1 MPTATRLKVVLCW
14 HMHQPE
20 YRDLISGESLLPW
33 TYLHAIKDYS
43 DMAAHLER
51 VPGAA
56 AVVNFSPVLLLQLE
70 DYASQVAAHRVQGTP
85 LRDSLL
91 AALTPS
97 GIPENLAARERIIR
111 ECLRVNRERIVER
124 FAPFNQLAKL
134 AAGFLEPGAVH
145 YAARDFLVDLTVWYH
160 LGWLGESVRLSDAR
174 VAALVAKGRNFN
186 DGDRRLLLEVI
197 GDLLDGII
205 PRYRALAGAGKVE
218 LSVTPYGH
226 PIMPLMLDFHS
237 ARDALPKCVLPNEA
251 AYPGAQAR
259 VRWHLS
265 AAVELFERV
274 FGVKPKGC
282 WPSEGAVSD
291 AALAHI
297 EEAGFQ
303 WAATG
308 EGVLRNSLT
317 RHHLWQGEQQ
327 VMSLHRPFR
336 LSGRRLNVFFRHD
349 ALSDLIGFS
358 YAKWHGDDAASNLT
372 THLEQLAGVFD
383 GQQERVVAIILDGEN
398 AWEYYPAN
406 GHFFLSALYERLAR
420 SPRLEL
426 TTFARCV
433 NSTHAAQLPSI
444 VAGSWVYGT
453 FSTWIGEAGKNRAWE
468 MLCDAKRS
476 FDQVSNAGSLNAAEM
491 RAAERQLAVCEGS
504 DWCWWF
510 GEANSVEQVSAFD
523 GLYRRHLTNLYT
535 RLLRAPPAY
544 LAEPFAHG
552 SGTPELG
559 GVMRRAQE

>member
-1 MPTATRLKVVLCW
+1 MPAATRLKVVLCW

-20 YRDLISGESLLPW
+20 YRDLISGESLQPW

-43 DMAAHLER
+43 DMAAHLES
-51 VPGAA
+51 VPGAT

-70 DYASQVAAHRVQGTP
+70 EYANQVAAHRALGEP
-85 LRDSLL
+85 LHDSLL
-91 AALTPS
+91 ATLTPA
-97 GIPENLAARERIIR
+97 GIPDNLAAREQVIR
-111 ECLRVNRERIVER
+111 ECLRVNRERIIER
-124 FAPFNQLAKL
+124 FAPFNDLATL
-134 AAGFLEPGAVH
+134 AAGFLKPGAVR

-160 LGWLGESVRLSDAR
+160 LGWLGESVRQSDQR
-174 VAALVAKGRNFN
+174 VAALVAKARDF
-186 DGDRRLLLEVI
+186 DDADRRQLLEVI
-197 GDLLDGII
+197 GDLLIGIV
-205 PRYRALAGAGKVE
+205 PRYRALAMAGKVE

-226 PIMPLMLDFHS
+226 PILPLMLDFRA
-237 ARDALPKCVLPNEA
+237 ARDAQPDCVLPSDA

-259 VRWHLS
+259 VRWHLA

-274 FGVKPKGC
+274 FGMRPQGC

-291 AALAHI
+291 TALAHI
-297 EEAGFQ
+297 EDAGFH

-308 EGVLRNSLT
+308 ELVLRNSLT
-317 RHHLWQGEQQ
+317 RYQRWQGEEQ
-327 VMSLHRPFR
+327 VASLHRPYR

-358 YAKWHGDDAASNLT
+358 YSKWHGDDAAANLT
-372 THLEQLAGVFD
+372 THLEHLADVFD
-383 GQQERVVAIILDGEN
+383 GQPDRVVAIILDGEN
-398 AWEYYPAN
+398 AWEYYPFN
-406 GHFFLSALYERLAR
+406 GDFFLSALYKRLTSSA
-420 SPRLEL
+420 RLEL

-433 NSTHAAQLPSI
+433 GAMQAVELPSI

-453 FSTWIGEAGKNRAWE
+453 FSTWIGESAKNRAWE
-468 MLCDAKRS
+468 MLCDAKRV
-476 FDQVSNAGSLNAAEM
+476 FDQVSNAGTLTTNEM
-491 RAAERQLAVCEGS
+491 GAAERQLAVCEGS

-510 GEANSVEQVSAFD
+510 GEVNTAEQVATFD

-535 RLLRAPPAY
+535 LLKHAPPAY

-552 SGTPELG
+552 RGTPELG